1 MIKNRPVLGFVL
13 DYASPTEFYVAIRRG
28 VSATDDEHHPSEEG
42 AYAVMQHPINP
53 KIKVLLQI
61 IEVVSRN
68 KIFSEQSSTFPFL
81 VTGNIGFVSDS
92 EYQIAKVASL
102 GYRKGSAILPL
113 KYPPRPRQKIYPA
126 YDSDLMEF
134 YRMDMPWMIHIGRLE
149 GSNIQIYLDA
159 SKIITQHIGILGM
172 TGSGKSY
179 FTSVLVE
186 ELVSNNI
193 VGVDFFE
200 LLKVIKHETSKSWT
214 VSKLVKTIGEKF
226 NLNEQKVI
234 NLYTALSH
242 FKGHENDVSLDE
254 LIAQI
259 HYPVPVVI
267 VDAHGE
273 FSNLM
278 WPRYVK
284 VKIFTPSDVRP
295 LAEYGQEGDGMS
307 MDVVMRRLND
317 KFGNVLGANERKW
330 LIHSMIAIQAAG
342 KPLTKENLIRQLMAL
357 SGPRDDTKERLVLLI
372 KMAFPE
378 PSDSKKPRISIEDL
392 ISPGTLSIID
402 MSSLRSLERQ
412 QEIVGGLASAL
423 FDYAVERKQYE
434 DFAAFLIIE
443 EAHRYAPEANVKI
456 GNPRPSKSALT
467 IIATQGRKFR
477 LGLGLVS
484 QRPALI
490 SKGILSQSNTLAIF
504 RLLSQADIGQVKDTF
519 GRFPLL
525 DKLSQLPTGQCILLG
540 VGSPVPFPSIV
551 SVKTR
556 RSVTPSE
563 SITIHTVIDRM
574 RRKRNIGY
582 VETYT

>member
-1 MIKNRPVLGFVL
+1 
-13 DYASPTEFYVAIRRG
+13 
-28 VSATDDEHHPSEEG
+28 
-42 AYAVMQHPINP
+42 
-53 KIKVLLQI
+53 
-61 IEVVSRN
+61 
-68 KIFSEQSSTFPFL
+68 
-81 VTGNIGFVSDS
+81 
-92 EYQIAKVASL
+92 
-102 GYRKGSAILPL
+102 
-113 KYPPRPRQKIYPA
+113 
-126 YDSDLMEF
+126 
-134 YRMDMPWMIHIGRLE
+134 
-149 GSNIQIYLDA
+149 
-159 SKIITQHIGILGM
+159 
-172 TGSGKSY
+172 
-179 FTSVLVE
+179 
-186 ELVSNNI
+186 
-193 VGVDFFE
+193 
-200 LLKVIKHETSKSWT
+200 
-214 VSKLVKTIGEKF
+214 
-226 NLNEQKVI
+226 
-234 NLYTALSH
+234 
-242 FKGHENDVSLDE
+242 
-254 LIAQI
+254 
-259 HYPVPVVI
+259 
-267 VDAHGE
+267 
-273 FSNLM
+273 
-278 WPRYVK
+278 
-284 VKIFTPSDVRP
+284 
-295 LAEYGQEGDGMS
+295 
-307 MDVVMRRLND
+307 
-317 KFGNVLGANERKW
+317 
-330 LIHSMIAIQAAG
+330 
-342 KPLTKENLIRQLMAL
+342 
-357 SGPRDDTKERLVLLI
+357 
-372 KMAFPE
+372 MAFPE